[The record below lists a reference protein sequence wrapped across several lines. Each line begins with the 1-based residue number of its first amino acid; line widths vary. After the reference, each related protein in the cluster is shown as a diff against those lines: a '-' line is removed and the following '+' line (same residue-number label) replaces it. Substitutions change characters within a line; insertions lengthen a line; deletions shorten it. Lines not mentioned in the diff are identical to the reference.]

1 MVDKIETFDLNEH
14 LHDAFDSSDAH
25 LEFGNLLE
33 DSRPHVGSIST
44 PSEPSISESIITP
57 IDLDV
62 KIETTWEVLK
72 IQFILNKKKW
82 VPHHM
87 LFFPRIVWGE

>member
-1 MVDKIETFDLNEH
+1 MMLIIIPQIK
-14 LHDAFDSSDAH
+14 
-25 LEFGNLLE
+25 FGNLFE

-44 PSEPSISESIITP
+44 PSEPSNSESIITS

-62 KIETTWEVLK
+62 KVETTQEVLK
-72 IQFILNKKKW
+72 IQFILNQKKW

-87 LFFPRIVWGE
+87 LFSLGIFLW